1 MHDYHITGTTAD
13 LLHRSHKRTQKLE
26 TVLMNLF
33 NWLKLL
39 QIAAVCCWVQETLA
53 HKMIP
58 HTVYWN
64 DFCWTFT
71 ITLAIVLIWS
81 FAMKFLLN
89 SLHQKSHIFN
99 RNLTSRNRLIKCIH
113 PLSTHQWQ
121 LAGCISL
128 STPAMTLHLFTL
140 VGLLWCCC
148 SFLGWESFSVP
159 KNPHTHNYC
168 HKWVILFCSPKG
180 PVWSGKG
187 DSSASLTDGS
197 LFLSFSPLLPLS
209 WAQTHSL
216 RLRLNEYNRN

>member
-1 MHDYHITGTTAD
+1 M
-13 LLHRSHKRTQKLE
+13 
-26 TVLMNLF
+26 V
-33 NWLKLL
+33 
-39 QIAAVCCWVQETLA
+39 
-53 HKMIP
+53 P
-58 HTVYWN
+58 HTVFWN
-64 DFCWTFT
+64 GFCWTFF

-89 SLHQKSHIFN
+89 SLHQKTS
-99 RNLTSRNRLIKCIH
+99 NLQQKPDKSKQTNQAHPPPVNTSMTVSRMRLLKH
-113 PLSTHQWQ
+113 TSDD
-121 LAGCISL
+121 LA
-128 STPAMTLHLFTL
+128 L
-140 VGLLWCCC
+140 VYSSWLVVLLLQFPWMRVLLC
-148 SFLGWESFSVP
+148 SK